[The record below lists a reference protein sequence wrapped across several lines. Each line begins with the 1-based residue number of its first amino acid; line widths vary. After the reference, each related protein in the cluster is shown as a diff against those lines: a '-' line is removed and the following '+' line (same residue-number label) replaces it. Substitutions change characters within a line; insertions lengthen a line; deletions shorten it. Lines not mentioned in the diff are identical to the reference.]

1 MKTLAEL
8 QATCREFGI
17 AVDATGRPSSE
28 AYVRALRQHIWER
41 DHPSQ
46 PLPEQIEP
54 MLLGNWDDLT
64 PAEAEP
70 IENDHHSWGVQE
82 KKDGVRVLVHIGTG
96 TVRIT
101 GRTVSEVTYRLS
113 EHQDNVPHLTTGLDH
128 LAGTILDAELVCP
141 KKARIDTGS
150 STTENALQAAVAI
163 LATDPANAARIQDE
177 QDARLELHP
186 FDVLRS
192 RGQDLTSS
200 PLFERLAELARI
212 IEVARHPHLHLV
224 PTIVVGKRSLHDR
237 VIAEG
242 GEGTVWKQL
251 DQPYSPG
258 RRVGH
263 WLKRK
268 RGVEVEAFVTGF
280 KTGSADRG
288 HRHLVGAVEFSV
300 HRPDGSVR
308 PVAWVSGFTDDER
321 RAMTVGENGS
331 LRLNPAY
338 LGRRAIVVGQD
349 ESARS
354 RRLRHA
360 RLKAWVES

>member
-17 AVDATGRPSSE
+17 AVDATGRPSKE

-41 DHPSQ
+41 DHLGQ

-82 KKDGVRVLVHIGTG
+82 KKDGVRVLVHIGTR
-96 TVRIT
+96 TVRLT

-113 EHQDNVPHLTTGLDH
+113 EHQDNVPHLTTELDH
-128 LAGTILDAELVCP
+128 LAGTILDVELVCP
-141 KKARIDTGS
+141 KARIDTGS
-150 STTENALQAAVAI
+150 CTTENALQAAVAI
-163 LATDPANAARIQDE
+163 LATDPTNAARIQDE
-177 QDARLELHP
+177 QDARLELHA

-192 RGQDLTSS
+192 RGRDLTSW
-200 PLFERLAELARI
+200 PLFERLAELARVV
-212 IEVARHPHLHLV
+212 EQAGHPHLHLV
-224 PTIVVGKRSLHDR
+224 PTAVVGKRNFHER

-251 DQPYSPG
+251 NQPYSPA
-258 RRVGH
+258 RRVYH

-300 HRPDGSVR
+300 HRPDGSIQ
-308 PVAWVSGFTDDER
+308 PLAWVSGFTDNER

-331 LRLNPAY
+331 IRLNPAY

>member
-8 QATCREFGI
+8 QATCRDLGI
-17 AVDATGRPSSE
+17 AVEATGRPNKE
-28 AYVRALRQHIWER
+28 AYIQALRQRLWER
-41 DHPSQ
+41 DHPGQ

-64 PAEAEP
+64 PAEAEA

-82 KKDGVRVLVHIGTG
+82 KKDGVRVLVHIGTR

-101 GRTVSEVTYRLS
+101 GRTVSEATYRLS
-113 EHQDNVPHLTTGLDH
+113 EHQHNVPHLTTGLDH
-128 LAGTILDAELVCP
+128 LAGTVLDAELVCP
-141 KKARIDTGS
+141 KTRIDTGS
-150 STTENALQAAVAI
+150 CTTENALQAAVAI
-163 LATDPANAARIQDE
+163 LATDPTNAARIQDE
-177 QDARLELHP
+177 QDTPLELHA

-212 IEVARHPHLHLV
+212 IEEVRHSHLHLV

-242 GEGTVWKQL
+242 GEGSVWKRL
-251 DQPYSPG
+251 DQPYEPG
-258 RRVGH
+258 RRVRH

-268 RGVEVEAFVTGF
+268 RVIEVEAFVTGC
-280 KTGSADRG
+280 KPSSANRG
-288 HRHLVGAVEFSV
+288 HRHLIGAVEFSTRSPNGAT
-300 HRPDGSVR
+300 RPI
-308 PVAWVSGFTDDER
+308 AWVSNWTDEER
-321 RAMTVGENGS
+321 QAMTARENGTV
-331 LRLNPAY
+331 RLNSAY
-338 LGRRAIVVGQD
+338 VGRRAVITGQD

-360 RLKAWVES
+360 RLKEWGQS